1 MVPGHS
7 EQKADRF
14 EAYKTILSKEPC
26 ILSAIAAV
34 EKERP
39 LRYDTGLYLY
49 ALLPALTKFVGWV
62 LDEAAASG
70 KQRLY
75 FLSRDGWQMYQI
87 ALRLAELRGLS
98 LECRYLY
105 VSRYA
110 MRVPEYHLNP
120 AKSMDKICVGGIDV
134 TLEKILGR
142 AALTV
147 EEAVEIIFAIGWQ
160 DRYRDI
166 LNHRQIQELKKT
178 LMQQKKLLQYMEAHS
193 ADEYQKAMGY
203 LKQEGLLSETPYAIV
218 DSGWTGTLQQSIQT
232 LLRSHNPDISLEG
245 YYFGLYELPKEADPD
260 KYHAYYFSPEKGLA
274 RKVHFSNSLF
284 ETICSSKEGM
294 TVGYVNRNGSYA
306 PKTDLS
312 DRPNREQLEENLRVL
327 ERFLHYYKEP
337 EGGKRQTEA
346 EKKTIEKLF
355 LSFMSK
361 PTELA
366 VKAYGDNLFSDDVLE
381 NDLKK
386 VAAELTGEE
395 ILDQRLVR
403 KLFILSGIKKTS
415 IHESAWIEGS
425 IVRYG
430 ENIKSNLYHARL
442 YKYFIYAR
450 KQIKAGKRQDV

>member
-1 MVPGHS
+1 MVAGHNDA
-7 EQKADRF
+7 EADRF
-14 EAYKTILSKEPC
+14 EIYKNILAKEPC
-26 ILSAIAAV
+26 ILAAITGV
-34 EKERP
+34 VQEIP
-39 LRYDTGLYLY
+39 LRYDTSLYLY
-49 ALLPALTKFVGWV
+49 AFLPVVIKFVGWV
-62 LDEAAASG
+62 LDEAAAAG

-75 FLSRDGWQMYQI
+75 FLSRDGFQMYQI
-87 ALRLAELRGLS
+87 ALKLAKLRGLS
-98 LECRYLY
+98 VECRYLH

-120 AKSMDKICVGGIDV
+120 TKCLDKICVGGIDV

-166 LNHRQIQELKKT
+166 LNYRQIQELKKT
-178 LMQQKKLLQYMEAHS
+178 LRQQKKLQQYMEAHS
-193 ADEYQKAMGY
+193 AEEYQNTMGY
-203 LKQEGLLSETPYAIV
+203 LKQEGLLSEASYAIV

-232 LLRSHNPDISLEG
+232 LLRSSNPDISLEG
-245 YYFGLYELPKEADPD
+245 YYFGLYELPGEADPAL
-260 KYHAYYFSPEKGLA
+260 YHAYYFSPEKGLS

-294 TVGYVNRNGSYA
+294 TVGYSNRDGSYV
-306 PKTDLS
+306 PRTDLTEH
-312 DRPNREQLEENLRVL
+312 PNREQMEENLQAL
-327 ERFLHYYKEP
+327 EYFLHYYREP
-337 EGGKRQTEA
+337 EGGNAPMES
-346 EKKTIEKLF
+346 EKKMIEKLF
-355 LSFMSK
+355 HAFMAK

-381 NDLKK
+381 SDLKK
-386 VAAELTGEE
+386 VAAELTEEE
-395 ILDQRLVR
+395 IMDQRLIR
-403 KLFILSGIKKTS
+403 KLFILSGIRKNP

-442 YKYFIYAR
+442 YKYFLYAR
-450 KQIKAGKRQDV
+450 KQIKTGKRQDV

>member
-1 MVPGHS
+1 MAQGHN
-7 EQKADRF
+7 EYVADGF
-14 EAYKTILSKEPC
+14 EAYRMILAKEPG
-26 ILSAIAAV
+26 ILSAITAV
-34 EKERP
+34 EKESP

-62 LDEAAASG
+62 LDEAVASG

-75 FLSRDGWQMYQI
+75 FLSRDGFQMYQI
-87 ALRLAELRGLS
+87 ALRLAELRGIS
-98 LECRYLY
+98 LECRYLH

-147 EEAVEIIFAIGWQ
+147 EEAVEIIFDIGWQ

-166 LNHRQIQELKKT
+166 LNYRQIQELKRT
-178 LMQQKKLLQYMEAHS
+178 LLQQKKLLQYMEAHS
-193 ADEYQKAMGY
+193 AGEYQNAMGY
-203 LKQEGLLSETPYAIV
+203 LEQEGLLSETSYAIV

-232 LLRSHNPDISLEG
+232 MLRSNNPDISLEG
-245 YYFGLYELPKEADPD
+245 YYFGLYELPEEADPNA
-260 KYHAYYFSPEKGLA
+260 YHAYYFSPEKGLA

-294 TVGYVNRNGSYA
+294 TVGYRNRNGSYM

-312 DRPNREQLEENLRVL
+312 DRPNREQLEENLQVL
-327 ERFLHYYKEP
+327 ERFLHYYQEP
-337 EGGKRQTEA
+337 MGRKGWKDTGKR
-346 EKKTIEKLF
+346 TIEKLF

-361 PTELA
+361 PTELD
-366 VKAYGDNLFSDDVLE
+366 VEAYGDNLFSDDVLE
-381 NDLKK
+381 SDLKK
-386 VAAELTGEE
+386 VAAELSEEE

-403 KLFILSGIKKTS
+403 KLFILSGIRKTP
-415 IHESAWIEGS
+415 IRESAWIEGS

-442 YKYFIYAR
+442 YKYFLYAR